1 MPDACSLLRMNDTQA
16 PEPTALAGKPRGGI
30 PISPQGWPFLIGG
43 AVTSLGAWLMCWH
56 VTAAVLLVLF
66 LFMLNFFRD
75 PERDT
80 PQGDGLFI
88 SPADGKVVR
97 AEQNADGVRVDIF
110 MNVFDVHVNRAPMS
124 GRITHMQ
131 YIQGSFVNAAHDT
144 AGDHNERNRF
154 DLQFDSTQT
163 DTAQTD
169 ATPTDAGQTITFTQ
183 IAGLIARRI
192 IAYVAVGD
200 KVQAGQRIGM
210 IRFGSRVNCQ
220 LPAGFDL
227 KVEAGQKVQ
236 AGVTILAEKTIP
248 ADVAKDANDD

>member
-1 MPDACSLLRMNDTQA
+1 MSDTQT
-16 PEPTALAGKPRGGI
+16 PEATALAGKSRGRI
-30 PISPQGWPFLIGG
+30 PLSPQGTPFLIGG
-43 AVTSLGAWLMCWH
+43 ALATVGAWLMCWH
-56 VTAAVLLVLF
+56 VFAAILLVLF

-75 PERDT
+75 PERNT

-144 AGDHNERNRF
+144 ASEHNERNSF
-154 DLQFDSTQT
+154 DLQIDSAQTDDSTQ
-163 DTAQTD
+163 
-169 ATPTDAGQTITFTQ
+169 TDAGQTITFTQ

-192 IAYVAVGD
+192 ISYVAVGD

-220 LPAGFDL
+220 LPKGFEL
-227 KVEAGQKVQ
+227 KVQAGQKVQ
-236 AGVTILAEKTIP
+236 AGTTILAEKTIP
-248 ADVAKDANDD
+248 SGSNNDD

>member
-1 MPDACSLLRMNDTQA
+1 MSNSPQT
-16 PEPTALAGKPRGGI
+16 EPTALSGKSRGRI
-30 PISPQGWPFLIGG
+30 PLSPQGTPFLIGG
-43 AVTSLGAWLMCWH
+43 ALATLGAWLMCWH
-56 VTAAVLLVLF
+56 VLAAILLLLF
-66 LFMLNFFRD
+66 IFMLNFFRD
-75 PERDT
+75 PERNT

-131 YIQGSFVNAAHDT
+131 YTQGSFINAAHDT
-144 AGDHNERNRF
+144 AGEHNERNRF
-154 DLQFDSTQT
+154 DLQLDSTQT
-163 DTAQTD
+163 DSTQ
-169 ATPTDAGQTITFTQ
+169 TDAGQSVTFTQ

-220 LPAGFDL
+220 LPTGFEL
-227 KVEAGQKVQ
+227 KVETGQKVQ
-236 AGVTILAEKTIP
+236 AGTTILAEKTIP
-248 ADVAKDANDD
+248 SGSNNDG